1 MQVMP
6 LIGFYFRRSQEIEKL
21 LDSGASSDGHLV
33 LDVLHAVVPL
43 LKKYYPAL
51 NKAGLLDDVVTTL
64 TEVLATSPAV
74 PPAVPMADLH

>member
-21 LDSGASSDGHLV
+21 LDSGASSDGHLA
-33 LDVLHAVVPL
+33 LDVLHAALPL

-51 NKAGLLDDVVTTL
+51 NKDGLLDDVVTTL
-64 TEVLATSPAV
+64 TEVLAAAPAV
-74 PPAVPMADLH
+74 PPAVPMADVH

>member
-43 LKKYYPAL
+43 LKKYYPEL

-64 TEVLATSPAV
+64 TEVLAISPAV
-74 PPAVPMADLH
+74 PSIVPMADLH